1 MSRNTLIPAD
11 TQEEQLKV
19 LIADDELESRQGLE
33 MAVRSLGH
41 SCAVARDGLEAWE
54 MFQADRPDVLL
65 ADWNMPKLDGI
76 GLCRRIRGEVGA
88 RYTHF
93 IFVTGKTDKVH
104 FLEGMH
110 AGADDYITKP
120 VDLDELEARLEVSR
134 RAVLIQRR
142 GDAKSSALR
151 RKSDR
156 NFRDARTDPL
166 TGVSNRLALTED
178 LELLE
183 LRARR
188 HPCSAAICDIDA
200 FKDYN
205 DCYGHL
211 AGDDVLRRFAQ
222 TIRNGLRQVDGFY
235 RYGGE
240 EFLAILSEQSISEAA
255 AGMDRVRK
263 LVEELRIVHAPK
275 ASTPFVTISVGI
287 AQLNPDSGGGTEDWL
302 RRADA
307 SLYRAKT
314 MGRNRV
320 VREGS
325 GEARA
330 QRG

>member
-1 MSRNTLIPAD
+1 MARPTLIAAKA
-11 TQEEQLKV
+11 QEPLKV
-19 LIADDELESRQGLE
+19 LIVDDEAESRQGLE

-41 SCAVARDGLEAWE
+41 ACAIARDGLEAWE
-54 MFQADRPDVLL
+54 MFQADRPDVVL

-76 GLCRRIRGEVGA
+76 GLCRRIRREGRVA
-88 RYTHF
+88 YTHF

-142 GDAKSSALR
+142 GDSKSSALR

-166 TGVSNRLALTED
+166 TGVSNRLELTEA
-178 LELLE
+178 LEVLE
-183 LRARR
+183 LRERR
-188 HPCSAAICDIDA
+188 HPYSAAICDIDS
-200 FKDYN
+200 FKAYN

-211 AGDDVLRRFAQ
+211 AGDDVLRSFAQ
-222 TIRNGLRQVDGFY
+222 TIRGGLRQVDGFY

-240 EFLAILSEQSISEAA
+240 EFLAILSEQSIALAA
-255 AGMDRVRK
+255 AGMDRVRQ
-263 LVEELRIVHAPK
+263 LVEELRVIHAPK
-275 ASTPFVTISVGI
+275 TSTPFVTISVGI
-287 AQLNPDSGGGTEDWL
+287 AELNPISRGGTEDWL
-302 RRADA
+302 RRADT
-307 SLYRAKT
+307 SLYRAKA
-314 MGRNRV
+314 MGRNCV
-320 VREGS
+320 VTEGR
-325 GEARA
+325 GDVWA

>member
-1 MSRNTLIPAD
+1 MARSTPIPAS
-11 TQEEQLKV
+11 TPEARLKV

-41 SCAVARDGLEAWE
+41 DCKVARDGLEAWE
-54 MFQADRPDVLL
+54 MLQTDRPDVVL
-65 ADWNMPKLDGI
+65 ADWNMPRLDGI
-76 GLCRRIRGEVGA
+76 GLCQRIRGEAGA
-88 RYTHF
+88 DYTHV
-93 IFVTGKTDKVH
+93 IFVTGKTDKSH
-104 FLEGMH
+104 FLEGMR

-156 NFRDARTDPL
+156 NFRDARTDSL
-166 TGVSNRLALTED
+166 TGVSNRMALAED

-183 LRARR
+183 LRVRR
-188 HPCSAAICDIDA
+188 HPYSAAICDIDA
-200 FKDYN
+200 FKAYN

-222 TIRNGLRQVDGFY
+222 TIRGGLRQVDGFY

-263 LVEELRIVHAPK
+263 LVEELRVVHAPK
-275 ASTPFVTISVGI
+275 ALAPFVTMSVGI
-287 AQLNPDSGGGTEDWL
+287 AQWNPDSGGCAEDWL

-307 SLYRAKT
+307 SLYRAKA

>member
-1 MSRNTLIPAD
+1 MARPTLIPAKA
-11 TQEEQLKV
+11 QEPLKV
-19 LIADDELESRQGLE
+19 LIADDEPESRQGLE

-41 SCAVARDGLEAWE
+41 DCAIARDGLEAWE
-54 MFQADRPDVLL
+54 MFQAARPDVVL

-76 GLCRRIRGEVGA
+76 GLCRRIRRERRDA
-88 RYTHF
+88 YTHF

-142 GDAKSSALR
+142 GDSKSSALR

-166 TGVSNRLALTED
+166 TGVSNRLELTEA
-178 LELLE
+178 LEVLE
-183 LRARR
+183 LRARS
-188 HPCSAAICDIDA
+188 HPYSAAICDIDSFKA
-200 FKDYN
+200 FN

-222 TIRNGLRQVDGFY
+222 TIRGGLRQVDGFY

-240 EFLAILSEQSISEAA
+240 EFLAILSEQSIALAA
-255 AGMDRVRK
+255 AGMDRVRQ
-263 LVEELRIVHAPK
+263 LVEELRVVHAPK
-275 ASTPFVTISVGI
+275 ASMPFVTISVGI
-287 AQLNPDSGGGTEDWL
+287 AELNPISRGGTKDWL
-302 RRADA
+302 RRADT
-307 SLYRAKT
+307 SLYRAKA
-314 MGRNRV
+314 MGKNRV
-320 VREGS
+320 VTEGR
-325 GEARA
+325 GDALA
-330 QRG
+330 QPG

>member
-1 MSRNTLIPAD
+1 MARNTLIPAD
-11 TQEEQLKV
+11 AQEEQLKV

-166 TGVSNRLALTED
+166 TGVSNRLELT
-178 LELLE
+178 
-183 LRARR
+183 
-188 HPCSAAICDIDA
+188 
-200 FKDYN
+200 
-205 DCYGHL
+205 
-211 AGDDVLRRFAQ
+211 
-222 TIRNGLRQVDGFY
+222 
-235 RYGGE
+235 
-240 EFLAILSEQSISEAA
+240 
-255 AGMDRVRK
+255 
-263 LVEELRIVHAPK
+263 
-275 ASTPFVTISVGI
+275 
-287 AQLNPDSGGGTEDWL
+287 
-302 RRADA
+302 
-307 SLYRAKT
+307 
-314 MGRNRV
+314 
-320 VREGS
+320 
-325 GEARA
+325 
-330 QRG
+330 

>member
-1 MSRNTLIPAD
+1 MDVRLSTMSRNTLIPAD

-120 VDLDELEARLEVSR
+120 VDLDE
-134 RAVLIQRR
+134 
-142 GDAKSSALR
+142 
-151 RKSDR
+151 
-156 NFRDARTDPL
+156 
-166 TGVSNRLALTED
+166 
-178 LELLE
+178 LE